1 MIGVHDGKIWR
12 MLDLYVHQA
21 RLSENY
27 QDVSAVG
34 MDETSIA
41 KGHDYIS
48 LFVDL
53 ERKKTIF
60 VGDGK
65 GAEVVKEFAEDFA
78 EHGGKTEQIKDVSCD
93 MSPAFIKGVA
103 ENLPNAEVT
112 FDRFH
117 IMNSPY
123 ASFSLTKN

>member
-1 MIGVHDGKIWR
+1 M
-12 MLDLYVHQA
+12 HQA
-21 RLSENY
+21 RLSNNY

-34 MDETSIA
+34 MYETSIT
-41 KGHDYIS
+41 KGHEYIS

-78 EHGGKTEQIKDVSCD
+78 EHGGKTEQIKDVSFPSLIC
-93 MSPAFIKGVA
+93 SRWRLCGCEKLFSNLLGILKTLYKVA
-103 ENLPNAEVT
+103 NII
-112 FDRFH
+112 F
-117 IMNSPY
+117 
-123 ASFSLTKN
+123 KNRSRIIQLGG